1 MKKLYLKL
9 LDFIDLPFQ
18 KASENSFN
26 YFFTKL
32 LSTSIIILLLTG
44 LGSCTKGDPPQYTVQ
59 YMVRNSL
66 NFDSY
71 VSYFSKGRIVKFEN
85 IKEFEAKITSIGIDK
100 GSIIGN
106 FELSNSD
113 SVRIEF
119 ANGRSK
125 TDYVQDYFGSS
136 TKSIYRD
143 EYYIT
148 EKNCENNPYCSQYI
162 YIIDEQDYAEAK

>member
-9 LDFIDLPFQ
+9 LDFIDSPFQ
-18 KASENSFN
+18 KASENSF
-26 YFFTKL
+26 TKL
-32 LSTSIIILLLTG
+32 LSMDIIILLLIG
-44 LGSCTKGDPPQYTVQ
+44 FGSCTKGDPPQYSVQ

-66 NFDSY
+66 NFNLY
-71 VSYFSKGRIVKFEN
+71 ISYFSKGNIIKFEN
-85 IKEFEAKITSIGIDK
+85 IKAFETKITSIGIDK

-119 ANGRSK
+119 ADGKTK
-125 TDYVQDYFGSS
+125 TDYVQDYFSSS

-148 EKNCENNPYCSQYI
+148 EKNCENNPRCSQYI
-162 YIIDEQDYAEAK
+162 YTIDEQDYAEAK